1 MKEQEGG
8 HTLGRAAS
16 EKMRSP
22 GVCVGQEHVTRS
34 GSTV

>member
-8 HTLGRAAS
+8 HILGLAAS
-16 EKMRSP
+16 EKMKSP
-22 GVCVGQEHVTRS
+22 GVCVGQERATRS